1 MNLLTPENIIF
12 IFTLTISLTIIF
24 LLITNAYFFRE
35 LYHLKVIFSYTLN
48 TIKKMNPE
56 FGTESHIEKVLA
68 KFDNEK

>member
-12 IFTLTISLTIIF
+12 LFISTMALTTLF
-24 LLITNAYFFRE
+24 LIVTNAYFFRE

-48 TIKKMNPE
+48 TIKKLDPE
-56 FGTESHIEKVLA
+56 FGTESHIEKMLA

>member
-12 IFTLTISLTIIF
+12 LFTLTISLTIIF

-56 FGTESHIEKVLA
+56 FGTEPHIEEILNKLQ
-68 KFDNEK
+68 K